1 VERLSNVIRDLADQ
15 MPTAMDRIGSNI
27 EKTKEYGSREMR
39 DQMEI
44 LRNKIE
50 SIEKMIKTMRRTKSE
65 AIDLSRA

>member
-15 MPTAMDRIGSNI
+15 MPNAVDRIESNI

-39 DQMEI
+39 EQMEI

-50 SIEKMIKTMRRTKSE
+50 KLK
-65 AIDLSRA
+65 ALLFNAY